1 MNLCP
6 EAHQANTLSE
16 SRREGI
22 EDIDSW
28 VEPFRQLVI
37 AAPGLIQLTDLLLN
51 DSENGGGRV
60 ACLKLG
66 GEWMSKEVVLCLFF
80 VCFYGIIENELE
92 VGQRE
97 IGRVNRGHMCG
108 SE

>member
-1 MNLCP
+1 MNPCA
-6 EAHQANTLSE
+6 EAHQASTLSE

-22 EDIDSW
+22 EDIDGW

-37 AAPGLIQLTDLLLN
+37 AALGLIQLMDLLLK
-51 DSENGGGRV
+51 DGENVGRRV

-80 VCFYGIIENELE
+80 VC
-92 VGQRE
+92 
-97 IGRVNRGHMCG
+97 
-108 SE
+108 S